1 MNHVPGF
8 GDETNYAPLEGRED
22 RRRPLVVEC
31 DPADRG
37 SVLAKR
43 PELDGLDLESLCLL
57 LAERD
62 GVRIGA
68 RTLVPL
74 CRCRR
79 LRPCDAIGPEPG
91 KRGRLPLT
99 ARPSTRQITIPTLQ
113 IMPMR
118 LGLFVMC
125 SGLRLQSGRSRG
137 PHKSIPSAAPA
148 FSHTSA
154 PTVFSDPALVIPL
167 AGSPY
172 DKRRGSEERENDSRH
187 EPQGDHQAR
196 SRLLGGSYPPSFQ
209 YITVW

>member
-1 MNHVPGF
+1 MNRVLGF
-8 GDETNYAPLEGRED
+8 GDETNDAPLEGRED

-99 ARPSTRQITIPTLQ
+99 ARPSTRQITIPTPQ

-118 LGLFVMC
+118 LG
-125 SGLRLQSGRSRG
+125 RLSC
-137 PHKSIPSAAPA
+137 APA
-148 FSHTSA
+148 CDCRADDRAARTNRSHQLLLPFRIPPRLPCSA
-154 PTVFSDPALVIPL
+154 I
-167 AGSPY
+167 
-172 DKRRGSEERENDSRH
+172 RR
-187 EPQGDHQAR
+187 
-196 SRLLGGSYPPSFQ
+196 
-209 YITVW
+209 